1 MSERQMINRVKKLKA
16 LEAQQKELES
26 QIEKLKEE
34 IKADM
39 DAKGIEQQQAG
50 DFLVR
55 WTMVVANRFDT
66 RAFQK
71 EHENLYTQYMK
82 QTTSRRFT
90 IA

>member
-1 MSERQMINRVKKLKA
+1 MSERQMIIRVKKLKA
-16 LEAQQKELES
+16 LEVQQKDLEN

-55 WTMVVANRFDT
+55 WTKVVANRFDAM
-66 RAFQK
+66 AFQK
-71 EHENLYTQYMK
+71 EHENLYSQYMK
-82 QTTSRRFT
+82 QITSRRFT